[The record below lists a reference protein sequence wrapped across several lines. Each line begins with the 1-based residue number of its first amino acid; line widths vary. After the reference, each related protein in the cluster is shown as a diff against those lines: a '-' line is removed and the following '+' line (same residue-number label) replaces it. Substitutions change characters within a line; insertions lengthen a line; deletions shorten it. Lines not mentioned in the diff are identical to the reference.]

1 MTGIDVVVEQ
11 EEVLLLHALRY
22 QASFMKPKTFFVF
35 NEIES
40 AMTKA
45 EHWVAFR
52 TSHLGERLET
62 MLEIKTER
70 SKRKLQTKNEK
81 KNRNTMVTSDFCC
94 KG

>member
-1 MTGIDVVVEQ
+1 
-11 EEVLLLHALRY
+11 
-22 QASFMKPKTFFVF
+22 
-35 NEIES
+35 
-40 AMTKA
+40 MTKA

-70 SKRKLQTKNEK
+70 SRRKLQTKNEK